1 MCYNF
6 ASDEQS
12 RYSQR
17 DTPMSYEL
25 ISLVSGWHVDQA
37 IQVFDDEVVVIF
49 FGYDDDPDCMVMGET
64 LREGPGARYK
74 IRQDILL

>member
-1 MCYNF
+1 
-6 ASDEQS
+6 
-12 RYSQR
+12 
-17 DTPMSYEL
+17 MSYEL

-64 LREGPGARYK
+64 LRKVQELVIKYARIFYCDLDEVRDFNK
-74 IRQDILL
+74 VGLEHTGL